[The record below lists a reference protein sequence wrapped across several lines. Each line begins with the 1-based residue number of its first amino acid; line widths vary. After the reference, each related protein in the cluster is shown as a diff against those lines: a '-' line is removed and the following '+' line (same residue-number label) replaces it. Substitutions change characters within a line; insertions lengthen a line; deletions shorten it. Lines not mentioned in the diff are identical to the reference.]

1 MDFGHAGHPG
11 DRLRASREAG
21 RVRLSARLDRGSDPA
36 AGKDDDD
43 LRYFRRAHRS
53 GSALQAGGAKRHGA
67 RHPPFRSRGR
77 QARQRPSRCLRQQAH
92 LPGHGSAMRIK
103 FWGTR
108 GTRPTPGKR
117 TLRYGGNTTCLEVR
131 DKDDNLIIIDS
142 GSGIAELGGGFEQAE
157 PLQAHL
163 LITHTHLDHIQ
174 GFPFFPPAFVP
185 GTHLTIV
192 GPAGSAK
199 SLQAA
204 FADQMDP
211 AYFPVRLDHMPA
223 EMEFIERN
231 PGETFEVGGLRITP
245 HLVMHPIP
253 TFGYRIDEGST
264 RFAFA
269 TDNEIAMFANNENGT
284 LKDLVA
290 WCQDADLLVH
300 DAQYSREE
308 YRTHAGFGH
317 STYEEAL
324 SLAEQAD
331 VQQLAF
337 FHHDPAHSDADI
349 DALIE
354 EALGNHRQSGGNDVV
369 AFPAAEDQELPL

>member
-1 MDFGHAGHPG
+1 M
-11 DRLRASREAG
+11 
-21 RVRLSARLDRGSDPA
+21 RV
-36 AGKDDDD
+36 
-43 LRYFRRAHRS
+43 
-53 GSALQAGGAKRHGA
+53 
-67 RHPPFRSRGR
+67 
-77 QARQRPSRCLRQQAH
+77 
-92 LPGHGSAMRIK
+92 K

-108 GTRPTPGKR
+108 GTRPTPGRR

-131 DKDDNLIIIDS
+131 DKHDNLIIIDS
-142 GSGIAELGGGFEQAE
+142 GSGIAELGAGLAQDAA
-157 PLQAHL
+157 LQAHL

-174 GFPFFPPAFVP
+174 GFPFFSPAFVP

-223 EMEFIERN
+223 DMEFIERN

-245 HLVMHPIP
+245 HLLMHPIP
-253 TFGYRIDEGST
+253 TFGYRIDEGAT

-269 TDNEIAMFANNENGT
+269 TDNEIAMFAQEQNGT
-284 LKDLVA
+284 LKDLA
-290 WCQDADLLVH
+290 EWCRGADLLVH

-308 YRTHAGFGH
+308 YKTHAGFGH
-317 STYEEAL
+317 STFEEAL
-324 SLAEQAD
+324 SLAEHAG
-331 VQQLAF
+331 VHQLAF
-337 FHHDPAHSDADI
+337 FHHDPAHSDTDI

-354 EALGNHRQSGGNDVV
+354 EALGNHRQSGGSEVV
-369 AFPAAEDQELPL
+369 TFPAAEDQEVVL

>member
-1 MDFGHAGHPG
+1 
-11 DRLRASREAG
+11 
-21 RVRLSARLDRGSDPA
+21 
-36 AGKDDDD
+36 
-43 LRYFRRAHRS
+43 
-53 GSALQAGGAKRHGA
+53 
-67 RHPPFRSRGR
+67 
-77 QARQRPSRCLRQQAH
+77 
-92 LPGHGSAMRIK
+92 MRIK

-108 GTRPTPGKR
+108 GTRPTPGRR

-142 GSGIAELGGGFEQAE
+142 GSGIAELGGVLGQAE
-157 PLQAHL
+157 PLLAHL

-174 GFPFFPPAFVP
+174 GFPFFMPAFIP

-231 PGETFEVGGLRITP
+231 PGETFEVGGLEITP
-245 HLVMHPIP
+245 HLLMHPIP

-264 RFAFA
+264 RFTFA
-269 TDNEIAMFANNENGT
+269 TDNEIALFAKEQNGT
-284 LKDLVA
+284 LKDLA
-290 WCQDADLLVH
+290 NWCRDADLLVH

-308 YRTHAGFGH
+308 YKTHVGYGH

-324 SLAEQAD
+324 SLAEHAD
-331 VQQLAF
+331 VKQLAF
-337 FHHDPAHSDADI
+337 FHHDPGHSDTNV

-354 EALGNHRQSGGNDVV
+354 DALGHHRESGGADVA
-369 AFPAAEDQELPL
+369 AFPAAEEQELIL

>member
-1 MDFGHAGHPG
+1 M
-11 DRLRASREAG
+11 
-21 RVRLSARLDRGSDPA
+21 RV
-36 AGKDDDD
+36 
-43 LRYFRRAHRS
+43 
-53 GSALQAGGAKRHGA
+53 
-67 RHPPFRSRGR
+67 
-77 QARQRPSRCLRQQAH
+77 
-92 LPGHGSAMRIK
+92 K

-108 GTRPTPGKR
+108 GTRPTPGRR

-131 DKDDNLIIIDS
+131 DKDGNLIIIDS
-142 GSGIAELGGGFEQAE
+142 GSGIAELGGNLRQDE

-174 GFPFFPPAFVP
+174 GFPFFSPAFTQ

-223 EMEFIERN
+223 DMEFIERN

-245 HLVMHPIP
+245 LLLMHPIP
-253 TFGYRIDEGST
+253 TFGYRLEEGST
-264 RFAFA
+264 AFVMA
-269 TDNEIAMFANNENGT
+269 TDNEISLFRQEQNGSMD
-284 LKDLVA
+284 DLVR
-290 WCQDADLLVH
+290 WCQNADLLVH

-308 YRTHAGFGH
+308 YKTHAGFGH
-317 STYEEAL
+317 STFDEAL
-324 SLAEQAD
+324 SVAEQAN

-337 FHHDPAHSDADI
+337 FHHDPLHSDSDI

-354 EALGNHRQSGGNDVV
+354 EALGNHRESGGADVV
-369 AFPAAEDQELPL
+369 TFPAAEEQEIQL

>member
-1 MDFGHAGHPG
+1 M
-11 DRLRASREAG
+11 
-21 RVRLSARLDRGSDPA
+21 RV
-36 AGKDDDD
+36 
-43 LRYFRRAHRS
+43 
-53 GSALQAGGAKRHGA
+53 
-67 RHPPFRSRGR
+67 
-77 QARQRPSRCLRQQAH
+77 
-92 LPGHGSAMRIK
+92 K

-108 GTRPTPGKR
+108 GTRPTPGRR

-142 GSGIAELGGGFEQAE
+142 GSGIAELGANLAHDE

-174 GFPFFPPAFVP
+174 GFPFFSPAFTQ

-223 EMEFIERN
+223 DMEFIERN

-245 HLVMHPIP
+245 LLLMHPIP
-253 TFGYRIDEGST
+253 TFGYRLEEGST
-264 RFAFA
+264 TFVMA
-269 TDNEIAMFANNENGT
+269 TDNEIAPFEPEQNGSM
-284 LKDLVA
+284 KDLVE
-290 WCQDADLLVH
+290 WCRDADLLVH

-308 YRTHAGFGH
+308 YKTHAGYGH
-317 STYEEAL
+317 STFEDAL
-324 SLAEQAD
+324 SLAERAN

-337 FHHDPAHSDADI
+337 FHHDPMHSDTDV

-354 EALGNHRQSGGNDVV
+354 EALGNHRQSGGSDVV
-369 AFPAAEDQELPL
+369 TFPAAEDQEILL

>member
-1 MDFGHAGHPG
+1 
-11 DRLRASREAG
+11 
-21 RVRLSARLDRGSDPA
+21 
-36 AGKDDDD
+36 
-43 LRYFRRAHRS
+43 
-53 GSALQAGGAKRHGA
+53 
-67 RHPPFRSRGR
+67 
-77 QARQRPSRCLRQQAH
+77 
-92 LPGHGSAMRIK
+92 MRIK

-108 GTRPTPGKR
+108 GTRPTPGRR

-131 DKDDNLIIIDS
+131 DREDNLLILDS
-142 GSGIAELGGGFEQAE
+142 GSGIAELGAKLGQDE

-174 GFPFFPPAFVP
+174 GFPFFSPAFIQ
-185 GTHLTIV
+185 GTQLTIV

-223 EMEFIERN
+223 DLEFIERN

-245 HLVMHPIP
+245 LLLMHTIP
-253 TFGYRIDEGST
+253 TFGYRVEEGST
-264 RFAFA
+264 SFVMA
-269 TDNEIAMFANNENGT
+269 TDNELALFKQEANGSM
-284 LKDLVA
+284 KDLVA
-290 WCQDADLLVH
+290 WCRGADLLVH
-300 DAQYSREE
+300 DAQYSQEE

-317 STYEEAL
+317 STFEDAL
-324 SLAEQAD
+324 SLAESAN

-337 FHHDPAHSDADI
+337 FHHDPMHSDADV

-354 EALGNHRQSGGNDVV
+354 EALGNHRQAGG
-369 AFPAAEDQELPL
+369 AELATFPAAEDQEVQL

>member
-1 MDFGHAGHPG
+1 
-11 DRLRASREAG
+11 
-21 RVRLSARLDRGSDPA
+21 
-36 AGKDDDD
+36 
-43 LRYFRRAHRS
+43 
-53 GSALQAGGAKRHGA
+53 
-67 RHPPFRSRGR
+67 
-77 QARQRPSRCLRQQAH
+77 
-92 LPGHGSAMRIK
+92 MRIK

-131 DKDDNLIIIDS
+131 DKDNNLIIVDS
-142 GSGIAELGGGFEQAE
+142 GSGIAELGAALGQDT
-157 PLQAHL
+157 PVHAHL

-174 GFPFFPPAFVP
+174 GFPFFPPAFTQ

-223 EMEFIERN
+223 DMEFIERN
-231 PGETFEVGGLRITP
+231 PGETFEVGGLKITP
-245 HLVMHPIP
+245 HLLMHPIP
-253 TFGYRIDEGST
+253 TFGYRIDEGAT

-269 TDNEIAMFANNENGT
+269 TDNEISMFAQDQNGT
-284 LKDLVA
+284 LKDFA
-290 WCQDADLLVH
+290 EWCRDADLLVH

-308 YRTHAGFGH
+308 YKTHTGYGH
-317 STYEEAL
+317 STFEEAL
-324 SLAEQAD
+324 SLAEQAN

-337 FHHDPAHSDADI
+337 FHHDPLHSDTDI
-349 DALIE
+349 DGLIE
-354 EALGNHRQSGGNDVV
+354 EALGNHRQAGGSEVV
-369 AFPAAEDQELPL
+369 TFPAAEDQEIVL

>member
-1 MDFGHAGHPG
+1 
-11 DRLRASREAG
+11 
-21 RVRLSARLDRGSDPA
+21 
-36 AGKDDDD
+36 
-43 LRYFRRAHRS
+43 
-53 GSALQAGGAKRHGA
+53 
-67 RHPPFRSRGR
+67 
-77 QARQRPSRCLRQQAH
+77 
-92 LPGHGSAMRIK
+92 MRIK

-108 GTRPTPGKR
+108 GTRPTPGRR
-117 TLRYGGNTTCLEVR
+117 TLRYGGNTTCLEVT
-131 DKDDNLIIIDS
+131 DKDNNLIIVDS
-142 GSGIAELGGGFEQAE
+142 GSGIAELGAGLSQSE

-174 GFPFFPPAFVP
+174 GLPFFLPAFVP

-223 EMEFIERN
+223 ELEFIERN
-231 PGETFEVGGLRITP
+231 PGETFDVGGLRITP
-245 HLVMHPIP
+245 HLLMHPIP

-269 TDNEIAMFANNENGT
+269 TDNEIALFANNESGT
-284 LKDLVA
+284 LKDLA
-290 WCQDADLLVH
+290 KWCEGADLLVH
-300 DAQYSREE
+300 DAQYSRQE
-308 YRTHAGFGH
+308 YGTHAGFGH

-324 SLAEQAD
+324 ALAVQAGAK
-331 VQQLAF
+331 QLAF
-337 FHHDPAHSDADI
+337 FHHDPIHSDSDI

-354 EALGNHRQSGGNDVV
+354 EALGNHRDAGGENIE
-369 AFPAAEDQELPL
+369 AFPAAEDQELAL